1 MWGVLLS
8 QLVCCSGVG
17 LSWQSD
23 SHTAVK
29 MNLQATGGQDG
40 DRMERVVAV
49 GASVFGRPVWPQV
62 YNAFIQAADRA
73 TWVRERLAEV
83 DYDPVG
89 VPEGGPAARF
99 VRDVMAG
106 EEEVWRSYA
115 IPDAQCDNVL
125 AMLTLLHV
133 PVRCVVESVDGD
145 DDIAAEVS
153 AVSDACAQLS
163 EQSCSEL
170 VELCRTS
177 GGGLRRRSWNCL
189 PEWNVPRISTVIQRM
204 R

>member
-1 MWGVLLS
+1 M
-8 QLVCCSGVG
+8 G
-17 LSWQSD
+17 LSRQSD

-29 MNLQATGGQDG
+29 MNLQATGDQDG
-40 DRMERVVAV
+40 DSVERVAAV
-49 GASVFGRPVWPQV
+49 GASVFGRPVWPQA

-99 VRDVMAG
+99 IRDVMAG
-106 EEEVWRSYA
+106 EEEVWRWYA
-115 IPDAQCDNVL
+115 IPDAQRDNVL

-153 AVSDACAQLS
+153 AVSDACAQLN
-163 EQSCSEL
+163 EQLCSKL
-170 VELCRTS
+170 VELCRTC
-177 GGGLRRRSWNCL
+177 GGGSRRRSRNYL
-189 PEWNVPRISTVIQRM
+189 PDWNVPRILTVIQRTC
-204 R
+204 